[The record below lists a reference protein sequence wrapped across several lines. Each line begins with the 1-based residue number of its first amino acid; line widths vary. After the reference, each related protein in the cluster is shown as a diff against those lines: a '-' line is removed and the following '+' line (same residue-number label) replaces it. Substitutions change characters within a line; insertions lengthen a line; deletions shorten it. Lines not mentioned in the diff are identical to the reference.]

1 MYVDP
6 SKTIAVLSRNP
17 DAIKKNYS
25 KKIQGIKPT
34 NCDVIGD

>member
-17 DAIKKNYS
+17 DAIKENIFEKNS
-25 KKIQGIKPT
+25 GHKANKL
-34 NCDVIGD
+34 